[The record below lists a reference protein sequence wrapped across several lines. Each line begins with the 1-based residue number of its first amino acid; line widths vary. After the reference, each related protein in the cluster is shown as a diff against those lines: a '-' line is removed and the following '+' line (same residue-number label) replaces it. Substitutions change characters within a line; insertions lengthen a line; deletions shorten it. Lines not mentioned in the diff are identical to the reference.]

1 MVTRPSSSSS
11 LTSFHILLYCLIL
24 ILSCPLSSHRHQSTG
39 TRCSLID
46 WERTCSRLISSTL
59 YTPVIKHMRDCLP
72 VMPLFPVP
80 ISSSSTDYSDGT
92 VSRSY
97 SAYRPQPTLPPTD
110 NWSPTDQCTDLISGI
125 PNSKCNSEPSPI
137 PVLIKTTTV
146 TSSKWHGKMCYK
158 PETRPRCLK
167 TIHVTNVSPPVLS
180 VNTPQ
185 MKLALLSRS
194 LWLRVMATTSV
205 LTCAPQKL

>member
-72 VMPLFPVP
+72 VMPLSRYLSLLLLRTIQTARSLGATPPTGHNQHYPPQTTGLPQTNVL
-80 ISSSSTDYSDGT
+80 ISFL
-92 VSRSY
+92 VS
-97 SAYRPQPTLPPTD
+97 PTLSAT
-110 NWSPTDQCTDLISGI
+110 
-125 PNSKCNSEPSPI
+125 
-137 PVLIKTTTV
+137 
-146 TSSKWHGKMCYK
+146 
-158 PETRPRCLK
+158 
-167 TIHVTNVSPPVLS
+167 LS
-180 VNTPQ
+180 
-185 MKLALLSRS
+185 LAPYL
-194 LWLRVMATTSV
+194 
-205 LTCAPQKL
+205 C